1 MTQITLDELKKL
13 EKSEGILIGTE
24 RTMKALKSGK
34 LKKIILASNC
44 NNQSEKVLRH
54 YAEIGKVEVIKC
66 SYKNDELGTI
76 FKKPF
81 SISIIGLKV

>member
-13 EKSEGILIGTE
+13 EKSEGNIIGTE
-24 RTMKALKSGK
+24 RTMKELKSGK
-34 LKKIILASNC
+34 IKKIILALNC
-44 NNQSEKVLRH
+44 NNQSEKILRH
-54 YAEIGKVEVIKC
+54 YAEIGRVEVVKC

-81 SISIIGLKV
+81 SISVIGLRV

>member
-1 MTQITLDELKKL
+1 MNQITLDELKKL
-13 EKSEGILIGTE
+13 TKSEAVVIGTE
-24 RTMKALKSGK
+24 RTLKELKSGK
-34 LKKIILASNC
+34 IKRIVLALNC
-44 NNQSEKVLRH
+44 NKQSEKVVRH